1 MTQVENSISQ
11 SVELKPE
18 KTVQLDNLLNLL
30 VELKII
36 ESPPEQS
43 FSLSPSET
51 DNINEDITEEIELL
65 QLTPVPW
72 EACEAYLESALTS
85 PQNLPITSQVIRE
98 ELEKPVE
105 MIATFENNL
114 DNSDS
119 EDALQKLREILVGYE
134 LAEINNITAKLE
146 QKLTKI
152 ENQIYD
158 PKELINLLLP
168 WISELLRLTIAESRE
183 EIVQIIAPIID
194 QTIRSRTEQD
204 KSSMSAAIAPAIPL
218 AISQQIIID
227 PKEVSDA
234 IAPAMGRAIKKQ
246 IEIEQNIVVDA
257 LYPIIGSTIAKYM
270 AETIRAINRQV
281 EETLS
286 IEGIKRKI
294 RAKLQGVSEAELIL
308 KEALPFTIKGIFL
321 IHKASGLVISDI
333 QRSDVEQLEAEMLAG
348 MLTAIRSFANDC
360 INQSGSVTELDAIE
374 YGTSKII
381 LEVAGYCYLAIVVQ
395 GEPSKKFILKMR
407 QLFSTI
413 IKEHGDLIEKFDG
426 DPDLIPIEVNI
437 LLEELKNIDTQEKK
451 KNKLSPLLL
460 LGLIVVSTIFI
471 PWGIWQYHSGVIR
484 SIENQTSL
492 ALTSAPEL
500 AVYRLA
506 VQVEHN
512 KLKLTGRLPNQP
524 LRQKAEQIVKIT
536 SPNWLIDNQ
545 ILLVE
550 VPADPVL
557 AAAEVK
563 RVTTV
568 LNQTEGIAISAQ
580 YITGKVA
587 VEGSVNR
594 IADAQIITN
603 AFDKIPGVK
612 SVSSAVRVQPPQIEV
627 RFYFQPDSA
636 SLMKADL
643 KHKVQR
649 VKFFLNQHPNKHLK
663 IMGYSYDRT
672 DANTNTSQ
680 KLALARAKAVQ
691 QALIKLGVEPSRLQV
706 IGKTNLPPGIDATQ
720 PSWLS
725 RCVTLEPINNRTY
738 AKLRAVGAIHELPLP
753 KN

>member
-11 SVELKPE
+11 SVDFKPE
-18 KTVQLDNLLNLL
+18 NAAQIDNLLHLL
-30 VELKII
+30 IDLKII
-36 ESPPEQS
+36 ESPEPS
-43 FSLSPSET
+43 FNLLPSET
-51 DNINEDITEEIELL
+51 DKTNKHIPEKTELL
-65 QLTPVPW
+65 QLAPVTL
-72 EACEAYLESALTS
+72 EVCEAYLESAFNSSQNTS
-85 PQNLPITSQVIRE
+85 NYSQNNQQELEQSIEIFTKFEE
-98 ELEKPVE
+98 EL
-105 MIATFENNL
+105 
-114 DNSDS
+114 DNS

-134 LAEINNITAKLE
+134 LVEINNITAKLE

-152 ENQIYD
+152 EHQIYD
-158 PKELINLLLP
+158 PQQLINLLLP
-168 WISELLRLTIAESRE
+168 WISELLKLTIAESRE
-183 EIVQIIAPIID
+183 EIVEIIAPIID

-286 IEGIKRKI
+286 VKGIKRKI
-294 RAKLQGVSEAELIL
+294 SAKLQGVSEAELIL
-308 KEALPFTIKGIFL
+308 KEALPFTIQGIFL
-321 IHKASGLVISDI
+321 IHKTSGLVISDI
-333 QRSDVEQLEAEMLAG
+333 QRSDVKQLEAEMVAG

-360 INQSGSVTELDAIE
+360 INQSGSMTELDAIE

-395 GEPSKKFILKMR
+395 GEPSRNFILKMR
-407 QLFSTI
+407 QFLSKI
-413 IKEHGDLIEKFDG
+413 IKTHGDLIENFDG
-426 DPDLIPIEVNI
+426 DPDLIPIEVHT
-437 LLEELKNIDTQEKK
+437 LLEELKDTDIHD
-451 KNKLSPLLL
+451 KNKSKFSPLLL
-460 LGLIVVSTIFI
+460 LGLTLISTIFI
-471 PWGIWQYHSGVIR
+471 PWGIWQYHSGVLR

-512 KLKLTGRLPNQP
+512 KLKLTGRLPNQL
-524 LRQKAEQIVKIT
+524 LRQKAEQIVNIT

-568 LNQTEGIAISAQ
+568 LNQTDGIAISTQ
-580 YITGKVA
+580 YSAGKVA
-587 VEGSVNR
+587 VEGTVNR
-594 IADAQIITN
+594 IADAQIIAN
-603 AFDKIPGVK
+603 AFEQIPGVK

-627 RFYFQPDSA
+627 RFYFQPNSA
-636 SLMKADL
+636 SLMKTDL
-643 KHKVQR
+643 KHKVQQ
-649 VKFFLNQHPNKHLK
+649 VKFFLNHHPNKHLK
-663 IMGYSYDRT
+663 IMGYSYDHT
-672 DANTNTSQ
+672 NANTSP

-725 RCVTLEPINNRTY
+725 RCVALEPIN
-738 AKLRAVGAIHELPLP
+738 KQF
-753 KN
+753 

>member
-11 SVELKPE
+11 SVELKSE
-18 KTVQLDNLLNLL
+18 TSVQLDNLLHLL
-30 VELKII
+30 IDLKII
-36 ESPPEQS
+36 ESPEPS
-43 FSLSPSET
+43 PLLPSET
-51 DNINEDITEEIELL
+51 DNSNEYIPEEIGLL
-65 QLTPVPW
+65 QLPPVTL
-72 EACEAYLESALTS
+72 EVCKAYLESDFNF
-85 PQNLPITSQVIRE
+85 PQDISNYSQTTQE
-98 ELEKPVE
+98 ELEESIEVFTE
-105 MIATFENNL
+105 FEEKL
-114 DNSDS
+114 DKS

-134 LAEINNITAKLE
+134 LAEINNLTDKLE
-146 QKLTKI
+146 GKLTKI
-152 ENQIYD
+152 EHQIYD

-168 WISELLRLTIAESRE
+168 SISELLRLKITESKD

-194 QTIRSRTEQD
+194 ETIRSRTEQD
-204 KSSMSAAIAPAIPL
+204 KISMSTAIAPVIPL
-218 AISQQIIID
+218 AISQQIIIA
-227 PKEVSDA
+227 PEEVSDA

-286 IEGIKRKI
+286 VEGVKRKI

-308 KEALPFTIKGIFL
+308 KEALPFTIQAIFL
-321 IHKASGLVISDI
+321 IHKTSGLVISDI
-333 QRSDVEQLEAEMLAG
+333 QHSHVEQLEAEMVAG

-360 INQSGSVTELDAIE
+360 INQSGSITELDAIE

-381 LEVAGYCYLAIVVQ
+381 LEVAGYCYLAIVIR
-395 GEPSKKFILKMR
+395 GEPSKNFIWKMR
-407 QLFSTI
+407 QVFSKI
-413 IKEHGDLIEKFDG
+413 VKKYGYLIEKFDG
-426 DPDLIPIEVNI
+426 DPDLVPIEI
-437 LLEELKNIDTQEKK
+437 HTLLEELKNSGIQDKK
-451 KNKLSPLLL
+451 KAKISPIQLLVL
-460 LGLIVVSTIFI
+460 TVVAAIFI
-471 PWGIWQYHSGVIR
+471 PWGIWQYRSGVIH

-492 ALTSAPEL
+492 ALTSVPEL

-512 KLKLTGRLPNQP
+512 KIKLTGRLPNQL
-524 LRQKAEQIVKIT
+524 LRQKAEQTVKIT

-563 RVTTV
+563 RVTAV
-568 LNQTEGIAISAQ
+568 LNQTNDIAISAQ
-580 YITGKVA
+580 YIAGKVA
-587 VEGSVNR
+587 VEGTVNR
-594 IADAQIITN
+594 IADAQIIAN
-603 AFDKIPGVK
+603 AFAQIPGVK
-612 SVSSAVRVQPPQIEV
+612 SVSSAVRVEPPQIEV

-643 KHKVQR
+643 AYKVQQ

-663 IMGYSYDRT
+663 IIGYSDRT
-672 DANTNTSQ
+672 GANKSQ

-691 QALIKLGVEPSRLQV
+691 LALIKLGIEPYRLEV
-706 IGKTNLPPGIDATQ
+706 IGRTNLPPGIDVTQ
-720 PSWLS
+720 PLWLS
-725 RCVTLEPINNRTY
+725 RCVALEAIN
-738 AKLRAVGAIHELPLP
+738 KQF
-753 KN
+753 

>member
-1 MTQVENSISQ
+1 MTQVDNLISQ

-18 KTVQLDNLLNLL
+18 ISVQIDNLMHLL
-30 VELKII
+30 IELKIL
-36 ESPPEQS
+36 ESPEQS
-43 FSLSPSET
+43 FPLSLSET
-51 DNINEDITEEIELL
+51 ENSNEPVTEEIEWL
-65 QLTPVPW
+65 QLAPVTL
-72 EACEAYLESALTS
+72 EVCEAYLESDF
-85 PQNLPITSQVIRE
+85 NVIQDISNSSKINQE
-98 ELEKPVE
+98 ELENSIE
-105 MIATFENNL
+105 IFTNFEEKL
-114 DNSDS
+114 DNS
-119 EDALQKLREILVGYE
+119 EDVLQKLREILVGYE
-134 LAEINNITAKLE
+134 LAEINNITAKIE
-146 QKLTKI
+146 QKLAKI

-168 WISELLRLTIAESRE
+168 WISEILRLKITESRE
-183 EIVQIIAPIID
+183 EIVEIIAPILD

-204 KSSMSAAIAPAIPL
+204 KISMSEAIAPVIPL
-218 AISQQIIID
+218 AISQQIIIA
-227 PKEVSDA
+227 PEEVSDA

-286 IEGIKRKI
+286 VEGIKRKI

-308 KEALPFTIKGIFL
+308 KEALPFTIQAIFL

-333 QRSDVEQLEAEMLAG
+333 QHSDVEQLEAEMIAG

-360 INQSGSVTELDAIE
+360 INQSGTMTELDAIE

-381 LEVAGYCYLAIVVQ
+381 LEVAGYCYLAIVVR
-395 GEPSKKFILKMR
+395 GEPSKNFIWKMR
-407 QLFSTI
+407 QFFSTVV
-413 IKEHGDLIEKFDG
+413 KKYGDLIENFDG
-426 DPDLIPIEVNI
+426 DPDLIPIEI
-437 LLEELKNIDTQEKK
+437 HTLLEKLKDTDIQDKK
-451 KNKLSPLLL
+451 KTKVSPLLVL
-460 LGLIVVSTIFI
+460 SLTVISIILI
-471 PWGIWQYHSGVIR
+471 PWGIWQYRSGVIH

-492 ALTSAPEL
+492 ALTSVPEL

-512 KLKLTGRLPNQP
+512 KLKLTGRLPNQL
-524 LRQKAEQIVKIT
+524 LRQKAERIVKRT

-563 RVTTV
+563 RVTAV
-568 LNQTEGIAISAQ
+568 LNQTDNIAISAQ
-580 YITGKVA
+580 YIAGKVA
-587 VEGSVNR
+587 VEGTVNR
-594 IADAQIITN
+594 IADAQIMNN
-603 AFDKIPGVK
+603 AFEQIPGVK

-636 SLMKADL
+636 SLMRADL
-643 KHKVQR
+643 VYKVQQ

-663 IMGYSYDRT
+663 IIGYSYDRT
-672 DANTNTSQ
+672 GVNKSQ

-691 QALIKLGVEPSRLQV
+691 QALIKLGIEPSRLQV
-706 IGKTNLPPGIDATQ
+706 ISKTNLPPGIDVTH
-720 PSWLS
+720 PLWLS
-725 RCVTLEPINNRTY
+725 RCVVLEAIN
-738 AKLRAVGAIHELPLP
+738 KQF
-753 KN
+753 

>member
-18 KTVQLDNLLNLL
+18 SALQLDNLLHLL
-30 VELKII
+30 IDLKII
-36 ESPPEQS
+36 ESPEPS
-43 FSLSPSET
+43 FSLLPSET
-51 DNINEDITEEIELL
+51 NNSNEYISEETELL
-65 QLTPVPW
+65 QLPPVTL
-72 EACEAYLESALTS
+72 EVCEAYLESAFNS
-85 PQNLPITSQVIRE
+85 PQNISNYSQITQE
-98 ELEKPVE
+98 ELEQSIEIFTK
-105 MIATFENNL
+105 FEEEL
-114 DNSDS
+114 DNS
-119 EDALQKLREILVGYE
+119 EDALQKLRELLVGYE
-134 LAEINNITAKLE
+134 LAEINNITATLE
-146 QKLTKI
+146 QKLAKI
-152 ENQIYD
+152 EHQIYD

-168 WISELLRLTIAESRE
+168 WISELLKLTIAESRE
-183 EIVQIIAPIID
+183 EIVEIIAPIID

-204 KSSMSAAIAPAIPL
+204 KGSMSAAIAPAIPL
-218 AISQQIIID
+218 AISQQIIVA
-227 PKEVSDA
+227 PEEVSDA

-286 IEGIKRKI
+286 VEGIKRKI

-308 KEALPFTIKGIFL
+308 KEALPFRIQGIFL

-333 QRSDVEQLEAEMLAG
+333 QHSDVEQLEAEMVAG

-374 YGTSKII
+374 YGTSKIM
-381 LEVAGYCYLAIVVQ
+381 LEVAGYCYLAIVIQ
-395 GEPSKKFILKMR
+395 GDPSKKFIFKMR
-407 QLFSTI
+407 QFFSTI
-413 IKEHGDLIEKFDG
+413 IKKYGDSIEKFDG
-426 DPDLIPIEVNI
+426 DPDLIPVEVHT
-437 LLEELKNIDTQEKK
+437 LLEELKDTDVQEKN
-451 KNKLSPLLL
+451 KNKFSPILL
-460 LGLIVVSTIFI
+460 LGLTVISTIFI

-492 ALTSAPEL
+492 ALASVPEL

-512 KLKLTGRLPNQP
+512 KLKLTGRLPNQL
-524 LRQKAEQIVKIT
+524 LRHKAEQIVKIT

-563 RVTTV
+563 RVTAV
-568 LNQTEGIAISAQ
+568 LNQTDGIAISAQ

-587 VEGSVNR
+587 VEGTFNR
-594 IADAQIITN
+594 IADAQIIAN
-603 AFDKIPGVK
+603 AFEQIPGVK

-636 SLMKADL
+636 SLMKTDL
-643 KHKVQR
+643 EHKVQQ
-649 VKFFLNQHPNKHLK
+649 VKFFLNQNPNKHLK
-663 IMGYSYDRT
+663 IMGYSYGRT
-672 DANTNTSQ
+672 DANTNTSP
-680 KLALARAKAVQ
+680 KLALARAKSVQ

-725 RCVTLEPINNRTY
+725 RCVALEPINKRF
-738 AKLRAVGAIHELPLP
+738 
-753 KN
+753 

>member
-18 KTVQLDNLLNLL
+18 KAVQLDNLLHLL
-30 VELKII
+30 IELKII
-36 ESPPEQS
+36 ESPEQS
-43 FSLSPSET
+43 FSLLPLET
-51 DNINEDITEEIELL
+51 DRKNEYILEEIELL
-65 QLTPVPW
+65 QLPPVTL
-72 EACEAYLESALTS
+72 EVCEAYLESDFNF
-85 PQNLPITSQVIRE
+85 PQDISNYSQTTQE
-98 ELEKPVE
+98 ESIEIFVEFEEK
-105 MIATFENNL
+105 L
-114 DNSDS
+114 DNS

-134 LAEINNITAKLE
+134 LAEIDNITAKLE

-158 PKELINLLLP
+158 PKELVNLLLP
-168 WISELLRLTIAESRE
+168 WISELLRLTITESRE

-204 KSSMSAAIAPAIPL
+204 KMSMSTAIAPVIPL
-218 AISQQIIID
+218 AISQQIIIA
-227 PKEVSDA
+227 PEEVSDA

-286 IEGIKRKI
+286 VEGIKRKI

-308 KEALPFTIKGIFL
+308 KEALPFKIQAIFL
-321 IHKASGLVISDI
+321 IHKASGLIISDI
-333 QRSDVEQLEAEMLAG
+333 QHSDVEQLEAEMVAG

-360 INQSGSVTELDAIE
+360 INQSGSITELDAIE

-395 GEPSKKFILKMR
+395 GEPSKKFIEKMR
-407 QLFSTI
+407 QVFSTI
-413 IKEHGDLIEKFDG
+413 VRKYGNLIENFDG
-426 DPDLIPIEVNI
+426 DPDLIPIEVHT
-437 LLEELKNIDTQEKK
+437 LLEELKNTGIQDKK
-451 KNKLSPLLL
+451 KTKISPLQILVL
-460 LGLIVVSTIFI
+460 TVISSILI
-471 PWGIWQYHSGVIR
+471 PWGIWQYRSGVIH

-492 ALTSAPEL
+492 ALTSTPEL
-500 AVYRLA
+500 AVYRLT
-506 VQVEHN
+506 VQIEHN
-512 KLKLTGRLPNQP
+512 KLKLTGRLPNQL

-563 RVTTV
+563 RVTAV
-568 LNQTEGIAISAQ
+568 LNQTDDIAISAQ
-580 YITGKVA
+580 YIAGKVA
-587 VEGSVNR
+587 VEGTVNR
-594 IADAQIITN
+594 IADAQIIAN
-603 AFDKIPGVK
+603 AFAQIPGVK
-612 SVSSAVRVQPPQIEV
+612 SVSSAVRVQPPQIEI

-636 SLMKADL
+636 SLMKTDL
-643 KHKVQR
+643 QHKVQQ

-663 IMGYSYDRT
+663 IIGYSYDHT
-672 DANTNTSQ
+672 SVNKSQ
-680 KLALARAKAVQ
+680 KLGLARAKAVQ
-691 QALIKLGVEPSRLQV
+691 QALIKLGIEPSRLQV
-706 IGKTNLPPGIDATQ
+706 IGRTNLPPGIDVTH
-720 PSWLS
+720 PLWLS
-725 RCVTLEPINNRTY
+725 RCVALEPIN
-738 AKLRAVGAIHELPLP
+738 KQF
-753 KN
+753 

>member
-18 KTVQLDNLLNLL
+18 NAVQLDNLLHLL
-30 VELKII
+30 IELKII
-36 ESPPEQS
+36 ESPEQS
-43 FSLSPSET
+43 FSLLPSET
-51 DNINEDITEEIELL
+51 DRKNEYIPEEIELL
-65 QLTPVPW
+65 QLPPVTL
-72 EACEAYLESALTS
+72 EVCEAYLESDFNF
-85 PQNLPITSQVIRE
+85 PQDISNYSQTTQE
-98 ELEKPVE
+98 ESIEIFAEFEEK
-105 MIATFENNL
+105 L
-114 DNSDS
+114 DNS

-134 LAEINNITAKLE
+134 LAEIDNITAKLE

-158 PKELINLLLP
+158 PKELVNLLLP
-168 WISELLRLTIAESRE
+168 WISELLRLTITESRE

-204 KSSMSAAIAPAIPL
+204 KMSMSTAIAPVIPL
-218 AISQQIIID
+218 AISQQIIIA
-227 PKEVSDA
+227 PEEVSDA

-286 IEGIKRKI
+286 VEGIKRKI

-308 KEALPFTIKGIFL
+308 KEALPFKIQAIFL
-321 IHKASGLVISDI
+321 IHKASGLIISDI
-333 QRSDVEQLEAEMLAG
+333 QHSDVEQLEAEMVAG

-360 INQSGSVTELDAIE
+360 INQSGSITELDAIE

-395 GEPSKKFILKMR
+395 GEPSKKFIEKMR

-413 IKEHGDLIEKFDG
+413 VRKDGNLIENFDG
-426 DPDLIPIEVNI
+426 DPDLIPIEVHT
-437 LLEELKNIDTQEKK
+437 LLEELKNTGIQDKK
-451 KNKLSPLLL
+451 KTKISPLQILVL
-460 LGLIVVSTIFI
+460 TVISSILI
-471 PWGIWQYHSGVIR
+471 PWGIWQYRSGVIH

-492 ALTSAPEL
+492 ALTSTPEL
-500 AVYRLA
+500 AVYRLT
-506 VQVEHN
+506 VQIEHN
-512 KLKLTGRLPNQP
+512 KLKLTGRLPNQL

-563 RVTTV
+563 RVTAV
-568 LNQTEGIAISAQ
+568 LNQTDDIAISAQ
-580 YITGKVA
+580 YIAGKVA
-587 VEGSVNR
+587 VEGTVNR
-594 IADAQIITN
+594 IADAQIIAN
-603 AFDKIPGVK
+603 AFAQIPGVK
-612 SVSSAVRVQPPQIEV
+612 SVSSAVRVQPPQIEI

-636 SLMKADL
+636 SLMKTDL
-643 KHKVQR
+643 QHKVQQ

-663 IMGYSYDRT
+663 IIGYSYDHT
-672 DANTNTSQ
+672 SVNKSQ
-680 KLALARAKAVQ
+680 KLALVRAKAVQ
-691 QALIKLGVEPSRLQV
+691 QALIKLGIEPSRLQV
-706 IGKTNLPPGIDATQ
+706 IGRTNLPPGIDVTH
-720 PSWLS
+720 PLWLS
-725 RCVTLEPINNRTY
+725 RCVALEPIN
-738 AKLRAVGAIHELPLP
+738 KQF
-753 KN
+753 